1 MPQKTPP
8 RPYSVMPGDTQ
19 GALQVSVTFPQ
30 GSYSGAE
37 RGSPEEMPSPARL
50 HEAFV
55 AAAGGGPWAQ
65 VDGRVLS
72 ARDDHRMAVQW
83 LEEHEPL
90 GILTPNVRLTVARAR
105 RYRWRASPVEPA
117 PTDFEP
123 RAALDGPVVYV
134 WPQAPEAVLESLRTL
149 AAEVTHVGRADSV
162 AIVDVTSTPGVDRS
176 MHRLMNGRGPGRVMR
191 VCRQGRTDALVRAH
205 AEASSPGGHTAAAG
219 KQVPDELVTGA
230 NEVATTPCRFAPEQ
244 ADWPFAEVWRLPIVV
259 SKDADVRE
267 LLAPAAR
274 VATAVGIHRAI
285 VRAIDTDVPP
295 FVTGRDGEG
304 PLRGA
309 GHLAIQITN
318 DERHDGPAALLG
330 IPADVP
336 DADREQLLLAL
347 SRPLRAAR
355 SIGWKSVWFT
365 LQRPKIGPA
374 APFWP
379 GSTSVMRTATPLV
392 LDAPGRPRQQPWTL
406 EDAVL
411 CSVGYAMR
419 GVLESVLGRSGI
431 EWAGG
436 WAFRTKLVERL
447 RRDYQVRVIARRASV
462 SASRYVHRMPAQ
474 ELAVAVDAAVN
485 LGRLAPIAGGFLAL
499 GRARHLGGGLL
510 IPVET
515 S

>member
-1 MPQKTPP
+1 
-8 RPYSVMPGDTQ
+8 MPGDTQ
-19 GALQVSVTFPQ
+19 GTLQVSVTFPQ

-37 RGSPEEMPSPARL
+37 HGSPEEMPSPARL

-72 ARDDHRMAVQW
+72 ARDDHRIAVQW

-90 GILTPNVRLTVARAR
+90 GILPPNARLTTARAR
-105 RYRWRASPVEPA
+105 RFRWRASPVMLA
-117 PTDFEP
+117 DTDFEP

-134 WPQAPEAVLESLRTL
+134 WPSAPDSIVESLRAL
-149 AAEVTHVGRADSV
+149 ASEVTHVGRADSV
-162 AIVDVTSTPGVDRS
+162 AIVEVTPAQSVDRS
-176 MHRLMNGRGPGRVMR
+176 MHRLMSGRGPGRVMR
-191 VCRQGRTDALVRAH
+191 VSREGRTYALVRAH
-205 AEASSPGGHTAAAG
+205 AEASRPGGHTAGSTG
-219 KQVPDELVTGA
+219 KQAPDELVTGA
-230 NEVATTPCRFAPEQ
+230 NEAATTPCRFAPEQ
-244 ADWPFAEVWRLPIVV
+244 ADWPFAEVWKLPIAVGRY
-259 SKDADVRE
+259 SDVRE

-274 VATAVGIHRAI
+274 VATAVGVHRAI
-285 VRAIDTDVPP
+285 VRAIGTDVPP
-295 FVTGRDGEG
+295 FVTGRDGDG

-309 GHLAIQITN
+309 GHLAIQLTN
-318 DERHDGPAALLG
+318 DDQQGGAAVLLG
-330 IPADVP
+330 LPADVP
-336 DADREQLLLAL
+336 DADREQLLSAL
-347 SRPLRAAR
+347 SRPLRAALSTWR
-355 SIGWKSVWFT
+355 KSIWFT
-365 LQRPKIGPA
+365 LQRPKTGPA
-374 APFWP
+374 VPFWP

-419 GVLESVLGRSGI
+419 GVLERNGI

-436 WAFRTKLVERL
+436 WAFRAKLVERL
-447 RRDYQVRVIARRASV
+447 RRDYHVRVVARRASV
-462 SASRYVHRMPAQ
+462 SASRYVHRMPGQ
-474 ELAVAVDAAVN
+474 ELAVAVDAVVN

-499 GRARHLGGGLL
+499 GRGRHLGGGLL